1 MGLLT
6 VEGTYRDGKVVL
18 DETPQ
23 SVQDSARVLV
33 TFVPA
38 TNGDSEESQ
47 MARRE
52 ARERLLARLE
62 TGLHL
67 GGAPYLTR
75 EEIYDER
82 TNRSR

>member
-18 DETPQ
+18 DDRP
-23 SVQDSARVLV
+23 SFAQDDARVLV
-33 TFVPA
+33 TFAPA
-38 TNGDSEESQ
+38 SEDGEA
-47 MARRE
+47 ARQK
-52 ARERLLARLE
+52 ALERLLA
-62 TGLHL
+62 GMDAGFKL

-82 TNRSR
+82 TNRNRDLR